1 MALAIAQKPE
11 SLSPF
16 QHAEDQ
22 TQEKNFCDTEEISV
36 IGIPSMATNDLNQA
50 FLLIT
55 KDMITNMFL
64 EEIYIWASDKQ
75 CYISISV
82 REQYCT

>member
-22 TQEKNFCDTEEISV
+22 RQEKNFFDSEEISV
-36 IGIPSMATNDLNQA
+36 IGIPLMVTNDFNQV
-50 FLLIT
+50 F
-55 KDMITNMFL
+55 D
-64 EEIYIWASDKQ
+64 
-75 CYISISV
+75 
-82 REQYCT
+82 

>member
-22 TQEKNFCDTEEISV
+22 RQEKTSLILREIFV
-36 IGIPSMATNDLNQA
+36 IGIPLMATMISIR
-50 FLLIT
+50 FLLIP

-64 EEIYIWASDKQ
+64 EEISMRASDKK
-75 CYISISV
+75 CYIYIFV
-82 REQYCT
+82 CEQYYT

>member
-22 TQEKNFCDTEEISV
+22 TQEKTSLILREIFV
-36 IGIPSMATNDLNQA
+36 IGIPLMATNDLNQV
-50 FLLIT
+50 FT
-55 KDMITNMFL
+55 DSKG
-64 EEIYIWASDKQ
+64 
-75 CYISISV
+75 
-82 REQYCT
+82 

>member
-22 TQEKNFCDTEEISV
+22 TQEKTSLILREIFV
-36 IGIPSMATNDLNQA
+36 IGIPLMATNDLNQV
-50 FLLIT
+50 FIDSKGYDYKHVFGRDLH
-55 KDMITNMFL
+55 
-64 EEIYIWASDKQ
+64 EG
-75 CYISISV
+75 V
-82 REQYCT
+82 

>member
-22 TQEKNFCDTEEISV
+22 TQEKNFFDTEEIFV
-36 IGIPSMATNDLNQA
+36 IGIPLMATNNLHRV
-50 FLLIT
+50 F
-55 KDMITNMFL
+55 
-64 EEIYIWASDKQ
+64 Y
-75 CYISISV
+75 
-82 REQYCT
+82 

>member
-22 TQEKNFCDTEEISV
+22 RQEKTSLILREIFV
-36 IGIPSMATNDLNQA
+36 IGIPLMATNDLNHVFHLFQMILLQTC
-50 FLLIT
+50 FL
-55 KDMITNMFL
+55 KRFP
-64 EEIYIWASDKQ
+64 
-75 CYISISV
+75 
-82 REQYCT
+82 

>member
-22 TQEKNFCDTEEISV
+22 TQEKTSLILREISV
-36 IGIPSMATNDLNQA
+36 IGIP
-50 FLLIT
+50 
-55 KDMITNMFL
+55 
-64 EEIYIWASDKQ
+64 
-75 CYISISV
+75 
-82 REQYCT
+82 

>member
-22 TQEKNFCDTEEISV
+22 TQEKNFFDTER
-36 IGIPSMATNDLNQA
+36 DLCDWNS
-50 FLLIT
+50 FNGY
-55 KDMITNMFL
+55 K
-64 EEIYIWASDKQ
+64 
-75 CYISISV
+75 
-82 REQYCT
+82 

>member
-22 TQEKNFCDTEEISV
+22 MQEKNFFDTEEISV
-36 IGIPSMATNDLNQA
+36 IGIPLMATNDLNQV
-50 FLLIT
+50 F
-55 KDMITNMFL
+55 
-64 EEIYIWASDKQ
+64 E
-75 CYISISV
+75 
-82 REQYCT
+82 

>member
-22 TQEKNFCDTEEISV
+22 RQEKNFFDTKDISV
-36 IGIPSMATNDLNQA
+36 IGIPLMATNDLNQI
-50 FLLIT
+50 FT
-55 KDMITNMFL
+55 DSKG
-64 EEIYIWASDKQ
+64 
-75 CYISISV
+75 
-82 REQYCT
+82 

>member
-22 TQEKNFCDTEEISV
+22 AQEKNFFDTEEIFV
-36 IGIPSMATNDLNQA
+36 RLE
-50 FLLIT
+50 FL
-55 KDMITNMFL
+55 
-64 EEIYIWASDKQ
+64 
-75 CYISISV
+75 
-82 REQYCT
+82 

>member
-22 TQEKNFCDTEEISV
+22 RQEKTSLILREIFV
-36 IGIPSMATNDLNQA
+36 IGIPLMATNDLNQV
-50 FLLIT
+50 FYLFQ
-55 KDMITNMFL
+55 MI
-64 EEIYIWASDKQ
+64 
-75 CYISISV
+75 
-82 REQYCT
+82 